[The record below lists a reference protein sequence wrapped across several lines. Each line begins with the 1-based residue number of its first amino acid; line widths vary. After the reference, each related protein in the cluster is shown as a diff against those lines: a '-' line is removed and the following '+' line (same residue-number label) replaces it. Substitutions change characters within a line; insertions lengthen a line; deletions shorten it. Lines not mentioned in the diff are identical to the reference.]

1 MEKIFSSFN
10 RWLLFCFAFIGAMIA
25 VRIAY
30 SGNRQFLFLVWN
42 LFLAF
47 VPYAVSLLFTHPF
60 FQNKKMQFLLF
71 AAWLLFLPN
80 ALYIV
85 TDIIHLEET
94 ENVPLWYDAVLLFCS
109 SFAGIAMAFASL
121 VNTESYLRK
130 IFPRRFI
137 GPVIIA
143 ILFIGSF
150 GVYLGRFE
158 RWNSWDV
165 IHHPFHL
172 SSHIAANIL
181 FPFSHYRTW
190 AVTFLLTGLY
200 SVFWFLLKT
209 FPRLG
214 KEYGA

>member
-1 MEKIFSSFN
+1 
-10 RWLLFCFAFIGAMIA
+10 MI
-25 VRIAY
+25 Y
-30 SGNRQFLFLVWN
+30 SGDKRFLFLVWN

-47 VPYAVSLLFTHPF
+47 IPYAISLLFSALYF
-60 FQNKKMQFLLF
+60 KNKRMQALLF
-71 AAWLLFLPN
+71 AVWLLFLPN

-94 ENVPLWYDAVLLFCS
+94 EKIPLWYDAVLLFSS

-121 VNTESYLRK
+121 VNTEFYLCK

-137 GPVIIA
+137 GPVIVA
-143 ILFIGSF
+143 ILFVASF

-165 IHHPFHL
+165 IHHPLHL
-172 SSHIAANIL
+172 SSNIAADVL
-181 FPFSHYRTW
+181 FPVSHYRVW

-200 SVFWFLLKT
+200 SIFWFLLKA
-209 FPRLG
+209 FPRMSR
-214 KEYGA
+214 EYTA